1 MSARPFKTQI
11 HVSKEWTL
19 YTDISDH
26 MTATDLPCAH
36 SKSFQDHLTLLDFQ
50 SHLNMPFF

>member
-36 SKSFQDHLTLLDFQ
+36 LKSFQDHLTLLDFQ